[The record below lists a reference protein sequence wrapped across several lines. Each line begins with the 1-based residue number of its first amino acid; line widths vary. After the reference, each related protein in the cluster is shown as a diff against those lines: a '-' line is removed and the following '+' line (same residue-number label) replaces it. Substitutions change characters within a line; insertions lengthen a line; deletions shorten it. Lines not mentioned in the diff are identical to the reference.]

1 MDLAA
6 EEIFCSFVTFAT
18 VLFWLT
24 DVPLGR
30 GDARVV
36 VDGDYDDCV
45 VDCVKKNTCGGVES
59 SEEVESTEPT

>member
-1 MDLAA
+1 MDLAT

-36 VDGDYDDCV
+36 VDGDYDNCV
-45 VDCVKKNTCGGVES
+45 VDCVKKNTCVGV
-59 SEEVESTEPT
+59 